1 MQPAVMDIL
10 RSSPLCVLCTCKDD
24 IPDASLMLY
33 LCDEEGTKMHMLT
46 LRETN
51 KFKNITANANVSLLV
66 DTRGAGPGGADR
78 AQALTV
84 QGRASIM
91 EDPEI
96 LILDEPFNGLDKQ
109 GQADIHELLQSLKAQ
124 GKTILLASHSA
135 GDIGRACDIVYEFR
149 RGKVVRMEP
158 GGTAD

>member
-84 QGRASIM
+84 HGRASIV
-91 EDPEI
+91 EDPETAKRLIDRLARRHPYLANLAGNETVQVIEVLITGI
-96 LILDEPFNGLDKQ
+96 LFLENVDKAADVPLPGSPAS
-109 GQADIHELLQSLKAQ
+109 GQ
-124 GKTILLASHSA
+124 
-135 GDIGRACDIVYEFR
+135 
-149 RGKVVRMEP
+149 
-158 GGTAD
+158 